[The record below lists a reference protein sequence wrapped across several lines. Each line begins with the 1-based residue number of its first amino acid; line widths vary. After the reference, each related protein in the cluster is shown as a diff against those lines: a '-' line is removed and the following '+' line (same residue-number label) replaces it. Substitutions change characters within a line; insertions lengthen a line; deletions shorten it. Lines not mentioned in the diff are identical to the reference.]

1 MGANADRQ
9 EIKLKKP
16 VADRD
21 YDHTYLALR
30 RPTYASRTFLGGVRL
45 STRTGMFVVVGLLAI
60 MVYAA
65 LIVHVNDRVSSAH
78 LGLERAQNLNT
89 LVTAIARGQATLQGD
104 EKRYILTRNAAVAQD
119 MRGLLDEQSRT
130 LDALAA
136 HSDAGDLAR
145 PIATL
150 KDGLVQYDQHLSQL
164 VAGLTGNP
172 TAAGAALRDADQAL
186 APRLAASGRR
196 GLPEVL
202 SRINQLGS
210 EMVLTGDPVHLV
222 DLQDAYKQLDA
233 RVGDADLPR
242 GDRAAITD
250 LLARHQEA
258 MMALITARVRVN
270 EDAQRFDDILNY
282 IAPSLAALTSV
293 AGELIGERWD
303 ALAEARKFAA
313 ASLVGGGAAIILWV
327 VTLGLVVMRTIT
339 RPVQALAEAADRLA
353 RGDRTVMI
361 PARGNRD
368 AIGQLARSFDD
379 WMAAMA
385 DAEHLR
391 QDLDHAQAKTL
402 QAVENMEAEA
412 RRAQAASDDAEVM
425 RRTLA
430 DYRRE
435 MDEMENILA
444 ELEEDQGNQA
454 PVPALAKAQA
464 LAQSQARPQTSAPVQ
479 MPALGDAALGKVS
492 DHLSQVSR
500 QASAAIIDVELTDTL
515 IRNITAAREQLDGLG
530 GHVVAVREEFNQFLF
545 GRPQAGAAEPGA
557 DGNKT
562 VALNGGA
569 VRQASLK
576 DPESRA
582 RLAAIRDAVDRAER
596 ALDACTREV
605 EHVTDTA
612 QRLAASASDEAR
624 LATDQLAAQSDY
636 LRTLLDTLAHRTRPQ
651 EIAGPSG
658 VSTDAAQA
666 SAAQDRDAG

>member
-1 MGANADRQ
+1 M
-9 EIKLKKP
+9 
-16 VADRD
+16 ADRD

-30 RPTYASRTFLGGVRL
+30 RPTYASRTFLGGTQL
-45 STRTGMFVVVGLLAI
+45 STRTGLFVIVGLLAV
-60 MVYAA
+60 MVYAG
-65 LIVHVNDRVSSAH
+65 LIVHVNDRVSAAH
-78 LGLERAQNLNT
+78 LGLERAQNLNA
-89 LVTAIARGQATLQGD
+89 LVTAVARGQAALQTE
-104 EKRYILTRNAAVAQD
+104 EKRYILTRDAAAAQD

-172 TAAGAALRDADQAL
+172 TAAGTALRDADQAL

-196 GLPEVL
+196 GLPELL

-222 DLQDAYKQLDA
+222 ELQNGYKELTDRIA
-233 RVGDADLPR
+233 EAGLPR

-250 LLARHQEA
+250 LLARHQDA

-270 EDAQRFDDILNY
+270 EDAQRFDDILTY

-293 AGELIGERWD
+293 AGELTGERWD
-303 ALAEARKFAA
+303 ALTEVRKFAA
-313 ASLVGGGAAIILWV
+313 ASLVGGGAAILLWV
-327 VTLGLVVMRTIT
+327 VTLGLVVMRSIT

-361 PARGNRD
+361 PGRGNRD
-368 AIGQLARSFDD
+368 AVGQLARAFDD

-402 QAVENMEAEA
+402 QAVETMEAEA
-412 RRAQAASDDAEVM
+412 HRAQAASDDAEVM

-464 LAQSQARPQTSAPVQ
+464 LVQSQAQVQ
-479 MPALGDAALGKVS
+479 AAAAGGDAALGKVS

-500 QASAAIIDVELTDTL
+500 QASAAIVDVELTDTL
-515 IRNITAAREQLDGLG
+515 IRNIAAAREQLDGLG
-530 GHVVAVREEFNQFLF
+530 GHVVAVREEYNQFLF
-545 GRPQAGAAEPGA
+545 GPQAPGGA
-557 DGNKT
+557 DGDKT

-596 ALDACTREV
+596 ALGACTREV
-605 EHVTDTA
+605 DRVTDTA

-636 LRTLLDTLAHRTRPQ
+636 LRALLDTLAHRSQPQ
-651 EIAGPSG
+651 AITGP
-658 VSTDAAQA
+658 AAVQA
-666 SAAQDRDAG
+666 SGPKDRDAG

>member
-1 MGANADRQ
+1 M
-9 EIKLKKP
+9 
-16 VADRD
+16 ADRD

-30 RPTYASRTFLGGVRL
+30 RPTYASRTFLGGTRL
-45 STRTGMFVVVGLLAI
+45 STRTGMFVVVGLLAV
-60 MVYAA
+60 MVYAG
-65 LIVHVNDRVSSAH
+65 LIVHVNDRVSAAH
-78 LGLERAQNLNT
+78 LGLERAQNLST
-89 LVTAIARGQATLQGD
+89 LVTAIARGQAALQTD
-104 EKRYILTRNAAVAQD
+104 EKRYILTRDAAAARD

-130 LDALAA
+130 LDALGA
-136 HSDAGDLAR
+136 HADAGDLAR

-150 KDGLVQYDQHLSQL
+150 KDGLVQYDQHLSEL
-164 VAGLTGNP
+164 AGALSGNP
-172 TAAGAALRDADQAL
+172 AAAGGALRDADQAL

-196 GLPEVL
+196 GLPELL
-202 SRINQLGS
+202 SRVNQLGS

-222 DLQDAYKQLDA
+222 DLQDAYKQLAA
-233 RVGDADLPR
+233 RIEEADLPR
-242 GDRAAITD
+242 GDRAAIAD
-250 LLARHQEA
+250 LLSRHQDA

-270 EDAQRFDDILNY
+270 EDAQRFDDILTY
-282 IAPSLAALTSV
+282 MAPSLAALTSV
-293 AGELIGERWD
+293 AGELTGERWD
-303 ALAEARKFAA
+303 ALTEARKFAA
-313 ASLVGGGAAIILWV
+313 ASLVGGGAAIIFWV
-327 VTLGLVVMRTIT
+327 VTLGLIVMRTIT

-361 PARGNRD
+361 PGRGNRD
-368 AIGQLARSFDD
+368 AVGQLARAFDD

-402 QAVENMEAEA
+402 QAVETMEAEA
-412 RRAQAASDDAEVM
+412 RRAQAASDDAEVL

-435 MDEMENILA
+435 MDEMENLLA
-444 ELEEDQGNQA
+444 EFEEDQANQA
-454 PVPALAKAQA
+454 PVPALARAQA
-464 LAQSQARPQTSAPVQ
+464 LAQSQVQ
-479 MPALGDAALGKVS
+479 AAAAGGEAALGKVS

-515 IRNITAAREQLDGLG
+515 IRNIAAAREQLDGLG

-545 GRPQAGAAEPGA
+545 GRPNTPGGSEASA
-557 DGNKT
+557 DGDKT

-596 ALDACTREV
+596 ALGACTREV

-636 LRTLLDTLAHRTRPQ
+636 LRALLDTLAHRTQPQ
-651 EIAGPSG
+651 AIAGP
-658 VSTDAAQA
+658 VAAQA
-666 SAAQDRDAG
+666 SGSKDRDAG

>member
-1 MGANADRQ
+1 
-9 EIKLKKP
+9 

-30 RPTYASRTFLGGVRL
+30 RPTYASRTFLGGTRL
-45 STRTGMFVVVGLLAI
+45 STRTGMFVVVGLLAV
-60 MVYAA
+60 MVYAG
-65 LIVHVNDRVSSAH
+65 LIVHVNDRVSAAH
-78 LGLERAQNLNT
+78 LGLERAQNLST
-89 LVTAIARGQATLQGD
+89 LVTAIARGQAALQTD
-104 EKRYILTRNAAVAQD
+104 EKRYILTRDAAAARD

-130 LDALAA
+130 LDALGAYA
-136 HSDAGDLAR
+136 DAGDLAR

-150 KDGLVQYDQHLSQL
+150 KDGLVQYDQHLSEL
-164 VAGLTGNP
+164 AGALSGNP
-172 TAAGAALRDADQAL
+172 AAAGGALRDADQAL

-196 GLPEVL
+196 GLPELL
-202 SRINQLGS
+202 SRVNQLGS

-222 DLQDAYKQLDA
+222 DLQDAYKQLAA
-233 RVGDADLPR
+233 RIEEADLPR
-242 GDRAAITD
+242 GDRAAIAD
-250 LLARHQEA
+250 LLSRHQDA

-270 EDAQRFDDILNY
+270 EDAQRFDDILTY
-282 IAPSLAALTSV
+282 MAPSLAALTSV
-293 AGELIGERWD
+293 AGELTGERWD
-303 ALAEARKFAA
+303 ALTEARKFAA
-313 ASLVGGGAAIILWV
+313 ASLVGGGAAIIFWV
-327 VTLGLVVMRTIT
+327 VTLGLIVMRTIT

-361 PARGNRD
+361 PGRGNRD
-368 AIGQLARSFDD
+368 AVGQLARAFDD

-402 QAVENMEAEA
+402 QAVETMEAEA
-412 RRAQAASDDAEVM
+412 RRAQAASDDAEVL

-435 MDEMENILA
+435 MDEMENLLA
-444 ELEEDQGNQA
+444 EFEEDQANQV
-454 PVPALAKAQA
+454 PVPALARAQA
-464 LAQSQARPQTSAPVQ
+464 LAQSQVQ
-479 MPALGDAALGKVS
+479 AAAAGGEAALGKVS

-515 IRNITAAREQLDGLG
+515 IRNIAAAREQLDGLG

-545 GRPQAGAAEPGA
+545 GRPNTPGGSETSA
-557 DGNKT
+557 DGDKT

-596 ALDACTREV
+596 ALGACTREV

-636 LRTLLDTLAHRTRPQ
+636 LRALLDTLAHRTQPQ
-651 EIAGPSG
+651 AIAGP
-658 VSTDAAQA
+658 VAAQA
-666 SAAQDRDAG
+666 SGSKDRDAG

>member
-1 MGANADRQ
+1 
-9 EIKLKKP
+9 

-30 RPTYASRTFLGGVRL
+30 RPTYASRTFLGGTRL
-45 STRTGMFVVVGLLAI
+45 STRTGMFVIVGLLAV
-60 MVYAA
+60 MVYAG
-65 LIVHVNDRVSSAH
+65 LIVHVNDRVSAAH
-78 LGLERAQNLNT
+78 LGLERAQNLST
-89 LVTAIARGQATLQGD
+89 LVTAIARGQAALQTD
-104 EKRYILTRNAAVAQD
+104 EKRYILTRDAAAAQD

-130 LDALAA
+130 LDALGA
-136 HSDAGDLAR
+136 HADAGDLAR

-150 KDGLVQYDQHLSQL
+150 KDGLVQYDQHLSEL
-164 VAGLTGNP
+164 VGALSSNP
-172 TAAGAALRDADQAL
+172 AAAGGALRDADQAL

-196 GLPEVL
+196 GLPELL
-202 SRINQLGS
+202 SRVNQLGS

-222 DLQDAYKQLDA
+222 DLQDAYKQLAARIEDA
-233 RVGDADLPR
+233 GLPR

-250 LLARHQEA
+250 LLTRHQDA

-270 EDAQRFDDILNY
+270 EDAQRFDDILTY
-282 IAPSLAALTSV
+282 MAPSLAALASV
-293 AGELIGERWD
+293 AGELTGERWD
-303 ALAEARKFAA
+303 ALTAARKFAA

-327 VTLGLVVMRTIT
+327 VTLGLIVMRTIT

-361 PARGNRD
+361 PGRGNRD
-368 AIGQLARSFDD
+368 AVGQLARAFDD

-402 QAVENMEAEA
+402 QAVETMEAEA
-412 RRAQAASDDAEVM
+412 RRAQAASDDAEVL

-435 MDEMENILA
+435 MDEMENLLA
-444 ELEEDQGNQA
+444 EFEEDQANQA
-454 PVPALAKAQA
+454 PVPALARAQA
-464 LAQSQARPQTSAPVQ
+464 LAQSQVQ
-479 MPALGDAALGKVS
+479 AAAAGGEAALGKVS

-515 IRNITAAREQLDGLG
+515 IRNIAAAREQLDGLG

-545 GRPQAGAAEPGA
+545 GRPNTPGGA
-557 DGNKT
+557 DPAADGDKT

-596 ALDACTREV
+596 ALGACTREV

-636 LRTLLDTLAHRTRPQ
+636 LRALLDTLAHRTQPQ
-651 EIAGPSG
+651 AIAGP
-658 VSTDAAQA
+658 VAQA
-666 SAAQDRDAG
+666 SGSKDRDAG

>member
-9 EIKLKKP
+9 EITLKTP

-30 RPTYASRTFLGGVRL
+30 RPTYASRTFLGGTRL
-45 STRTGMFVVVGLLAI
+45 STRTGMFVVVGLVAV
-60 MVYAA
+60 MAYAG
-65 LIVHVNDRVSSAH
+65 LIVHVNDRVSAAH
-78 LGLERAQNLNT
+78 LGLERAENLNA
-89 LVTAIARGQATLQGD
+89 LVTSVARGQAALQTD
-104 EKRYILTRNAAVAQD
+104 EKRYILTRDAAAARD

-130 LDALAA
+130 LDALGA
-136 HSDAGDLAR
+136 HADAGDLAR

-164 VAGLTGNP
+164 VAGLPGNP
-172 TAAGAALRDADQAL
+172 AAAGSALRDADQAL
-186 APRLAASGRR
+186 TPRLAASGRR
-196 GLPEVL
+196 GLPELL
-202 SRINQLGS
+202 SRIGQLGS

-222 DLQDAYKQLDA
+222 DLQDAYKELVARIDDA
-233 RVGDADLPR
+233 GLPR
-242 GDRAAITD
+242 TERTAITD

-270 EDAQRFDDILNY
+270 EDAQRFDDILTY
-282 IAPSLAALTSV
+282 IAPSLATLTSV
-293 AGELIGERWD
+293 AGELTGERWG

-313 ASLVGGGAAIILWV
+313 ASLVGGGTAIILWI
-327 VTLGLVVMRTIT
+327 VTLGLIVMRTIS

-361 PARGNRD
+361 PGRGNRD
-368 AIGQLARSFDD
+368 AVGQLARAFDD

-464 LAQSQARPQTSAPVQ
+464 LAQAQAYSQAPARLPAP
-479 MPALGDAALGKVS
+479 AGEAALGKVS

-500 QASAAIIDVELTDTL
+500 QASAAIVDVELTDTL
-515 IRNITAAREQLDGLG
+515 IRNIAAAREQLDGLG

-545 GRPQAGAAEPGA
+545 GRPQVGGGEPGA
-557 DGNKT
+557 DGDKT

-582 RLAAIRDAVDRAER
+582 RLGAIRDAVDRAER
-596 ALDACTREV
+596 SLGACTREV
-605 EHVTDTA
+605 ERVTDTA

-636 LRTLLDTLAHRTRPQ
+636 LRALLDTLAHRTRPQ

-658 VSTDAAQA
+658 DQAAAQT
-666 SAAQDRDAG
+666 SGPKDRDAG

>member
-1 MGANADRQ
+1 M
-9 EIKLKKP
+9 
-16 VADRD
+16 ADRD

-30 RPTYASRTFLGGVRL
+30 RPTYASRTFLGGTRL
-45 STRTGMFVVVGLLAI
+45 STRTGMFVIVGLLAV
-60 MVYAA
+60 MVYAG
-65 LIVHVNDRVSSAH
+65 LIVHVNDRVSAAH
-78 LGLERAQNLNT
+78 LGLERAQNLST
-89 LVTAIARGQATLQGD
+89 LVTAVARGQAALQTD
-104 EKRYILTRNAAVAQD
+104 EKRYILTRDAAAAQD

-130 LDALAA
+130 LDALGA
-136 HSDAGDLAR
+136 HADAGDLAR

-150 KDGLVQYDQHLSQL
+150 KDGLVQYDQHLSEL
-164 VAGLTGNP
+164 VGALSSNP
-172 TAAGAALRDADQAL
+172 AAAGGALRDADQAL

-196 GLPEVL
+196 GLPELL
-202 SRINQLGS
+202 SRVNQLGS

-222 DLQDAYKQLDA
+222 DLQDAYKQLAARIEDA
-233 RVGDADLPR
+233 GLPR

-250 LLARHQEA
+250 LLIRHQDA

-270 EDAQRFDDILNY
+270 EDAQRFDDILTY
-282 IAPSLAALTSV
+282 MAPSLAALTSV
-293 AGELIGERWD
+293 AGELTGERWD
-303 ALAEARKFAA
+303 ALTAARKFAA

-327 VTLGLVVMRTIT
+327 VTLGLIVMRTIT

-361 PARGNRD
+361 PGRGNRD
-368 AIGQLARSFDD
+368 AVGQLARAFDD

-402 QAVENMEAEA
+402 QAVETMEAEA
-412 RRAQAASDDAEVM
+412 RRAQAASDDAEVL

-435 MDEMENILA
+435 MDEMENLLA
-444 ELEEDQGNQA
+444 EFEEDQANQV
-454 PVPALAKAQA
+454 PVPALARAQA
-464 LAQSQARPQTSAPVQ
+464 LAQSQVQ
-479 MPALGDAALGKVS
+479 AAAAGGEAALGKVS
-492 DHLSQVSR
+492 NHLSQVSR

-515 IRNITAAREQLDGLG
+515 IRNIAAAREQLDGLG

-545 GRPQAGAAEPGA
+545 GRPNTPGGA
-557 DGNKT
+557 DPAADGDKT
-562 VALNGGA
+562 VAMGGGA

-596 ALDACTREV
+596 ALSACTREV

-636 LRTLLDTLAHRTRPQ
+636 LRALLDTLAHRTQPQ
-651 EIAGPSG
+651 AIAGP
-658 VSTDAAQA
+658 VAQA
-666 SAAQDRDAG
+666 SGSKDRDAG

>member
-1 MGANADRQ
+1 M
-9 EIKLKKP
+9 
-16 VADRD
+16 ADRD

-30 RPTYASRTFLGGVRL
+30 RPTYASRTFLGGTRL
-45 STRTGMFVVVGLLAI
+45 STRTGMFVIVGLLAV
-60 MVYAA
+60 MVYAG
-65 LIVHVNDRVSSAH
+65 LIVHVNDRVSAAH
-78 LGLERAQNLNT
+78 LGLERAQNLST
-89 LVTAIARGQATLQGD
+89 LVTAIARGQAALQTD
-104 EKRYILTRNAAVAQD
+104 EKRYILTRDAATAQD

-130 LDALAA
+130 LDALGA
-136 HSDAGDLAR
+136 HADAGDLSR

-150 KDGLVQYDQHLSQL
+150 KDGLVQYDQHLSEL
-164 VAGLTGNP
+164 VGSLSGNP
-172 TAAGAALRDADQAL
+172 AAAGSALRDADQAL

-196 GLPEVL
+196 GLPELL
-202 SRINQLGS
+202 SRVNQLGS

-222 DLQDAYKQLDA
+222 DLQNAYKQLAA
-233 RVGDADLPR
+233 RVEDAGLPR

-250 LLARHQEA
+250 LLARHQDA
-258 MMALITARVRVN
+258 MMALITARVGVN
-270 EDAQRFDDILNY
+270 EDAQRFDDILTY
-282 IAPSLAALTSV
+282 IAPSLTALTSV
-293 AGELIGERWD
+293 AGELIGERWE
-303 ALAEARKFAA
+303 ALTAVRKFAA

-327 VTLGLVVMRTIT
+327 VTLGLIVMRTVT

-361 PARGNRD
+361 PGRGNRD
-368 AIGQLARSFDD
+368 AVGQLARAFDD

-402 QAVENMEAEA
+402 QAVETMEAEA
-412 RRAQAASDDAEVM
+412 RRAQAAADDAEVL

-435 MDEMENILA
+435 MDEMENLLA
-444 ELEEDQGNQA
+444 EFEEDQANQA
-454 PVPALAKAQA
+454 PVPALARAQA
-464 LAQSQARPQTSAPVQ
+464 LAQSQVQ
-479 MPALGDAALGKVS
+479 AAAAGGEAALGKVS

-515 IRNITAAREQLDGLG
+515 IRNIAAAREQLDGLG

-545 GRPQAGAAEPGA
+545 GPQAPGGA
-557 DGNKT
+557 DDDKT

-596 ALDACTREV
+596 ALGACTREV

-636 LRTLLDTLAHRTRPQ
+636 LRALLDTLAHRTQPQ
-651 EIAGPSG
+651 AIAGPA
-658 VSTDAAQA
+658 VAQA
-666 SAAQDRDAG
+666 SGSKDRDAG

>member
-1 MGANADRQ
+1 M
-9 EIKLKKP
+9 
-16 VADRD
+16 ADRD

-30 RPTYASRTFLGGVRL
+30 RPTYASRTFLGGTRL
-45 STRTGMFVVVGLLAI
+45 STRTGMFVIVGLLAV
-60 MVYAA
+60 MVYAG
-65 LIVHVNDRVSSAH
+65 LIVHVNDRVSAAH
-78 LGLERAQNLNT
+78 LGLERAQNLST
-89 LVTAIARGQATLQGD
+89 LVTAIARGQAALQTD
-104 EKRYILTRNAAVAQD
+104 EKRYILTRDAASAQD

-130 LDALAA
+130 LDALGA
-136 HSDAGDLAR
+136 HADAGDLSR

-150 KDGLVQYDQHLSQL
+150 KDGLVQYDQHLSEL
-164 VAGLTGNP
+164 VGSLSGNP
-172 TAAGAALRDADQAL
+172 TAAGSALRDADQAL

-196 GLPEVL
+196 GLPELL
-202 SRINQLGS
+202 SRVNQLGS

-222 DLQDAYKQLDA
+222 DLQNAYKQLAA
-233 RVGDADLPR
+233 RVEDAGLPR

-250 LLARHQEA
+250 LLARHQDA
-258 MMALITARVRVN
+258 MMALITARVGVN
-270 EDAQRFDDILNY
+270 EDAQRFDDILTY
-282 IAPSLAALTSV
+282 IAPSLTALTSV
-293 AGELIGERWD
+293 AGELIGERWE
-303 ALAEARKFAA
+303 ALTAARKFAA

-361 PARGNRD
+361 PGRGNRD
-368 AIGQLARSFDD
+368 AVGQLARAFDD

-402 QAVENMEAEA
+402 QAVETMEAEA
-412 RRAQAASDDAEVM
+412 RRAQAAADDAEVL

-435 MDEMENILA
+435 MDEMENLLA
-444 ELEEDQGNQA
+444 EFEEDQANQA
-454 PVPALAKAQA
+454 PVPALARAQA
-464 LAQSQARPQTSAPVQ
+464 LAQSQVQ
-479 MPALGDAALGKVS
+479 AAAAGGEAALGKVS

-515 IRNITAAREQLDGLG
+515 IRNIAAAREQLDGLG

-545 GRPQAGAAEPGA
+545 GPQAPGGA
-557 DGNKT
+557 DDDKT

-596 ALDACTREV
+596 ALGACTREV

-636 LRTLLDTLAHRTRPQ
+636 LRALLDTLAHRTQPQ
-651 EIAGPSG
+651 AIAGPA
-658 VSTDAAQA
+658 VAQA
-666 SAAQDRDAG
+666 SGSKDRDAG

>member
-1 MGANADRQ
+1 M
-9 EIKLKKP
+9 
-16 VADRD
+16 ADRD

-30 RPTYASRTFLGGVRL
+30 RPTYASRTFLGGTRL
-45 STRTGMFVVVGLLAI
+45 STRTGMFVVVGLLAV
-60 MVYAA
+60 MVYAG
-65 LIVHVNDRVSSAH
+65 LIVHVNDRVSAAH
-78 LGLERAQNLNT
+78 LGLERAQNLST
-89 LVTAIARGQATLQGD
+89 LVTAIARGQAALQTD
-104 EKRYILTRNAAVAQD
+104 EKRYILTRDAAAARD

-130 LDALAA
+130 LDALGA
-136 HSDAGDLAR
+136 HADAGDLAR

-150 KDGLVQYDQHLSQL
+150 KDGLVQYDQHLSEL
-164 VAGLTGNP
+164 AGALSGNP
-172 TAAGAALRDADQAL
+172 AAAGGALRDADQAL

-196 GLPEVL
+196 GLPELL
-202 SRINQLGS
+202 SRVNQLGS

-222 DLQDAYKQLDA
+222 DLQDAYKQLAA
-233 RVGDADLPR
+233 RIEEADLPR
-242 GDRAAITD
+242 GDRAAIAD
-250 LLARHQEA
+250 LLSRHQDA

-270 EDAQRFDDILNY
+270 EDAQRFDDILTY
-282 IAPSLAALTSV
+282 MAPSLAALTSV
-293 AGELIGERWD
+293 AGELTGERWD
-303 ALAEARKFAA
+303 ALTEARKFAA
-313 ASLVGGGAAIILWV
+313 ASLVGGGAAIIFWV
-327 VTLGLVVMRTIT
+327 VTLGLIVMRTIT

-361 PARGNRD
+361 PGRGNRD
-368 AIGQLARSFDD
+368 AVGQLARAFDD

-402 QAVENMEAEA
+402 QAVETMEAEA
-412 RRAQAASDDAEVM
+412 RGAQAASDDAEVL

-435 MDEMENILA
+435 MDEMENLLA
-444 ELEEDQGNQA
+444 EFEEDQANQA
-454 PVPALAKAQA
+454 PVPALARAQA
-464 LAQSQARPQTSAPVQ
+464 LAQSQVQ
-479 MPALGDAALGKVS
+479 AAAAGGEAALGKVS

-515 IRNITAAREQLDGLG
+515 IRNIAAAREQLDGLG

-545 GRPQAGAAEPGA
+545 GRPNTPGGSEASA
-557 DGNKT
+557 DGDKT

-596 ALDACTREV
+596 ALGACTREV

-636 LRTLLDTLAHRTRPQ
+636 LRALLDTLAHRTQPQ
-651 EIAGPSG
+651 AIAGP
-658 VSTDAAQA
+658 VAAQA
-666 SAAQDRDAG
+666 SGSKDRDAG

>member
-1 MGANADRQ
+1 
-9 EIKLKKP
+9 

-30 RPTYASRTFLGGVRL
+30 RPTYASRTFLGGTRL
-45 STRTGMFVVVGLLAI
+45 STRTGMFVIVGLLAV
-60 MVYAA
+60 MVYAG
-65 LIVHVNDRVSSAH
+65 LIVHVNDRVSAAH
-78 LGLERAQNLNT
+78 LGLERAQNLST
-89 LVTAIARGQATLQGD
+89 LVTAIARGQAALQTD
-104 EKRYILTRNAAVAQD
+104 EKRYILTRDAASAQD

-130 LDALAA
+130 LDALGA
-136 HSDAGDLAR
+136 HADAGDLSR

-150 KDGLVQYDQHLSQL
+150 KDGLVQYDQHLSEL
-164 VAGLTGNP
+164 VGSLSGNP
-172 TAAGAALRDADQAL
+172 TAAGSALRDADQAL

-196 GLPEVL
+196 GLPELL
-202 SRINQLGS
+202 SRVNQLGS

-222 DLQDAYKQLDA
+222 DLQNAYKQLAA
-233 RVGDADLPR
+233 RVEDAGLPR

-250 LLARHQEA
+250 LLARHQDA
-258 MMALITARVRVN
+258 MMALITARVGVN
-270 EDAQRFDDILNY
+270 EDAQRFDDILTY
-282 IAPSLAALTSV
+282 IAPSLTALTSV
-293 AGELIGERWD
+293 AGELIGERWE
-303 ALAEARKFAA
+303 ALTAARKFAA

-361 PARGNRD
+361 PGRGNRD
-368 AIGQLARSFDD
+368 AVGQLARAFDD

-402 QAVENMEAEA
+402 QAVETMEAEA
-412 RRAQAASDDAEVM
+412 RRAQAAADDAEVL

-435 MDEMENILA
+435 MDEMENLLA
-444 ELEEDQGNQA
+444 EFEEDQANQA
-454 PVPALAKAQA
+454 PVPALARAQA
-464 LAQSQARPQTSAPVQ
+464 LAQSQVQ
-479 MPALGDAALGKVS
+479 AAAAGGEAALGKVS

-515 IRNITAAREQLDGLG
+515 IRNIAAAREQLDGLG

-545 GRPQAGAAEPGA
+545 GPQAPGGA
-557 DGNKT
+557 DDDKT

-596 ALDACTREV
+596 ALGACTREV

-636 LRTLLDTLAHRTRPQ
+636 LRALLDTLAHRTQPQ
-651 EIAGPSG
+651 AIAGPA
-658 VSTDAAQA
+658 VAQA
-666 SAAQDRDAG
+666 SGSKDRDAG

>member
-1 MGANADRQ
+1 M
-9 EIKLKKP
+9 
-16 VADRD
+16 ADRD

-30 RPTYASRTFLGGVRL
+30 RPTYASRTFLGGTRL
-45 STRTGMFVVVGLLAI
+45 STRTGMFVIVGLLAV
-60 MVYAA
+60 MVYAG
-65 LIVHVNDRVSSAH
+65 LIVHVNDRVSAAH
-78 LGLERAQNLNT
+78 LGLERAQNLST
-89 LVTAIARGQATLQGD
+89 LVTAIARGQAALQTD
-104 EKRYILTRNAAVAQD
+104 EKRYILTRDAAAAQD

-130 LDALAA
+130 LDALGA
-136 HSDAGDLAR
+136 HADAGDLSR

-150 KDGLVQYDQHLSQL
+150 KDGLVQYDQHLSEL
-164 VAGLTGNP
+164 VGSLSGNP
-172 TAAGAALRDADQAL
+172 AAAGSALRDADQAL

-196 GLPEVL
+196 GLPELL
-202 SRINQLGS
+202 SRVNQLGS

-222 DLQDAYKQLDA
+222 DLQNAYKQLAA
-233 RVGDADLPR
+233 RVEDAGLPR

-250 LLARHQEA
+250 LLARHQDA
-258 MMALITARVRVN
+258 MMALITARVGVN
-270 EDAQRFDDILNY
+270 EDAQRFDDILTY
-282 IAPSLAALTSV
+282 IAPSLTALTSV
-293 AGELIGERWD
+293 AGELIGERWE
-303 ALAEARKFAA
+303 ALTAARKFAA

-327 VTLGLVVMRTIT
+327 VTLGLVVMRTVT

-361 PARGNRD
+361 PGRGNRD
-368 AIGQLARSFDD
+368 AVGQLARAFDD

-402 QAVENMEAEA
+402 QAVETMEAEA
-412 RRAQAASDDAEVM
+412 RRAQAAADDAEVL

-435 MDEMENILA
+435 MDEMENLLA
-444 ELEEDQGNQA
+444 EFEEDQANQA
-454 PVPALAKAQA
+454 PVPALARAQA
-464 LAQSQARPQTSAPVQ
+464 LAQSQVQ
-479 MPALGDAALGKVS
+479 AAAAGGEAALGKVS

-515 IRNITAAREQLDGLG
+515 IRNIAAAREQLDGLG

-545 GRPQAGAAEPGA
+545 GPQAPGGA
-557 DGNKT
+557 DDDKT

-596 ALDACTREV
+596 ALGACTREV

-636 LRTLLDTLAHRTRPQ
+636 LRALLDTLAHRTQPQ
-651 EIAGPSG
+651 AIAGPA
-658 VSTDAAQA
+658 VAQA
-666 SAAQDRDAG
+666 SGSKDRDAG

>member
-1 MGANADRQ
+1 M
-9 EIKLKKP
+9 
-16 VADRD
+16 ADRD

-30 RPTYASRTFLGGVRL
+30 RPTYASRTFLGGTRL
-45 STRTGMFVVVGLLAI
+45 STRTGMFVIVGLLAV
-60 MVYAA
+60 MVYAG
-65 LIVHVNDRVSSAH
+65 LIVHVNDRVSAAH
-78 LGLERAQNLNT
+78 LGLERAQNLST
-89 LVTAIARGQATLQGD
+89 LVTAIARGQAALQTD
-104 EKRYILTRNAAVAQD
+104 EKRYILTRDAAAAQD

-130 LDALAA
+130 LDALGA
-136 HSDAGDLAR
+136 HADAGDLSR

-150 KDGLVQYDQHLSQL
+150 KDGLVQYDQHLSEL
-164 VAGLTGNP
+164 VGSLSGNP
-172 TAAGAALRDADQAL
+172 TAAGSALRDADQAL

-196 GLPEVL
+196 GLPELL
-202 SRINQLGS
+202 SRVNQLGS

-222 DLQDAYKQLDA
+222 DLQNAYKQLAA
-233 RVGDADLPR
+233 RVEDAGLPR

-250 LLARHQEA
+250 LLARHQDA
-258 MMALITARVRVN
+258 MMALITARVGVN
-270 EDAQRFDDILNY
+270 EDAQRFDDILTY
-282 IAPSLAALTSV
+282 IAPSLTALTSV
-293 AGELIGERWD
+293 AGELIGERWE
-303 ALAEARKFAA
+303 ALTAARKFAA

-327 VTLGLVVMRTIT
+327 VTLGLVVMRTVT

-361 PARGNRD
+361 PGRGNRD
-368 AIGQLARSFDD
+368 AVGQLARAFDD

-402 QAVENMEAEA
+402 QAVETMEAEA
-412 RRAQAASDDAEVM
+412 RRAQAAADDAEVL

-435 MDEMENILA
+435 MDEMENLLA
-444 ELEEDQGNQA
+444 EFEEDQANQA
-454 PVPALAKAQA
+454 PVPALARAQA
-464 LAQSQARPQTSAPVQ
+464 LAQSQVQ
-479 MPALGDAALGKVS
+479 AAAAGGEAALGKVS

-515 IRNITAAREQLDGLG
+515 IRNIAAAREQLDGLG

-545 GRPQAGAAEPGA
+545 GPQAPGGA
-557 DGNKT
+557 DDDKT

-596 ALDACTREV
+596 ALGACTREV

-636 LRTLLDTLAHRTRPQ
+636 LRALLDTLAHRTQPQ
-651 EIAGPSG
+651 AIAGPA
-658 VSTDAAQA
+658 VAQA
-666 SAAQDRDAG
+666 SGSKDRDAG

>member
-1 MGANADRQ
+1 M
-9 EIKLKKP
+9 
-16 VADRD
+16 ADRD

-30 RPTYASRTFLGGVRL
+30 RPTYASRTFLGGTRL
-45 STRTGMFVVVGLLAI
+45 STRTGMFVIVGLLAV
-60 MVYAA
+60 MVYAG
-65 LIVHVNDRVSSAH
+65 LIVHVNDRVSATH
-78 LGLERAQNLNT
+78 LGLERAQNLST
-89 LVTAIARGQATLQGD
+89 LVTAIARGQAALQTD
-104 EKRYILTRNAAVAQD
+104 EKRYILTRDAATAQD

-130 LDALAA
+130 LDALGA
-136 HSDAGDLAR
+136 HADAGDLSR

-150 KDGLVQYDQHLSQL
+150 KDGLVQYDQHLSEL
-164 VAGLTGNP
+164 VGSLSGNP
-172 TAAGAALRDADQAL
+172 AAAGSALRDADQAL

-196 GLPEVL
+196 GLPELL
-202 SRINQLGS
+202 SRVNQLGS

-222 DLQDAYKQLDA
+222 DLQNAYKQLAA
-233 RVGDADLPR
+233 RVEDAGLPR

-250 LLARHQEA
+250 LLARHQDA
-258 MMALITARVRVN
+258 MMALITARVGVN
-270 EDAQRFDDILNY
+270 EDAQRFDDILTY
-282 IAPSLAALTSV
+282 IAPSLTALTSV
-293 AGELIGERWD
+293 AGELIGERWE
-303 ALAEARKFAA
+303 ALTAARKFAA

-327 VTLGLVVMRTIT
+327 VTLGLIVMRTVT

-361 PARGNRD
+361 PGRGNRD
-368 AIGQLARSFDD
+368 AVGQLARAFDD

-402 QAVENMEAEA
+402 QAVETMEAEA
-412 RRAQAASDDAEVM
+412 RRAQAAADDAEVL

-435 MDEMENILA
+435 MDEMENLLA
-444 ELEEDQGNQA
+444 EFEEDQANQA
-454 PVPALAKAQA
+454 PVPALARAQA
-464 LAQSQARPQTSAPVQ
+464 LAQSQVQ
-479 MPALGDAALGKVS
+479 AAAAGGEAALGKVS

-515 IRNITAAREQLDGLG
+515 IRNIAAAREQLDGLG

-545 GRPQAGAAEPGA
+545 GPQAPGGA
-557 DGNKT
+557 DDDKT

-596 ALDACTREV
+596 ALGACTREV

-636 LRTLLDTLAHRTRPQ
+636 LRALLDTLAHRTQPQ
-651 EIAGPSG
+651 AIAGPA
-658 VSTDAAQA
+658 VAQA
-666 SAAQDRDAG
+666 SGSKDRDAG

>member
-1 MGANADRQ
+1 M
-9 EIKLKKP
+9 
-16 VADRD
+16 ADRD

-30 RPTYASRTFLGGVRL
+30 RPTYASRTFLGGTRL
-45 STRTGMFVVVGLLAI
+45 STRTGMFVIVGLLAV
-60 MVYAA
+60 MVYAG
-65 LIVHVNDRVSSAH
+65 LIVHVNDRVSAAH
-78 LGLERAQNLNT
+78 LGLERAQNLST
-89 LVTAIARGQATLQGD
+89 LVTAIARGQAALQTD
-104 EKRYILTRNAAVAQD
+104 EKRYILTRDAAAAQD

-130 LDALAA
+130 LDALGA
-136 HSDAGDLAR
+136 HADAGDLSR

-150 KDGLVQYDQHLSQL
+150 KDGLVQYDQHLSEL
-164 VAGLTGNP
+164 VGSLSGNP
-172 TAAGAALRDADQAL
+172 TAAGSALRDADQAL

-196 GLPEVL
+196 GLPELL
-202 SRINQLGS
+202 SRVNQLGS

-222 DLQDAYKQLDA
+222 DLQNAYKQLAA
-233 RVGDADLPR
+233 RVEDAGLPR

-250 LLARHQEA
+250 LLARHQDA
-258 MMALITARVRVN
+258 MMALITARVGVN
-270 EDAQRFDDILNY
+270 EDAQRFDDILTY
-282 IAPSLAALTSV
+282 IAPSLTALTSV
-293 AGELIGERWD
+293 AGELIGERWE
-303 ALAEARKFAA
+303 ALTAARKFAA

-327 VTLGLVVMRTIT
+327 VTLGLIVMRTIT

-361 PARGNRD
+361 PGRGNRD
-368 AIGQLARSFDD
+368 AVGQLARAFDD

-402 QAVENMEAEA
+402 QAVETMEAEA
-412 RRAQAASDDAEVM
+412 RRAQAAADDAEVL

-435 MDEMENILA
+435 MDEMENLLA
-444 ELEEDQGNQA
+444 EFEEDQANQA
-454 PVPALAKAQA
+454 PVPALARAQA
-464 LAQSQARPQTSAPVQ
+464 LAQSQVQ
-479 MPALGDAALGKVS
+479 AAAAGGEAALGKVS

-515 IRNITAAREQLDGLG
+515 IRNIAAAREQLDGLG

-545 GRPQAGAAEPGA
+545 GPQAPGGA
-557 DGNKT
+557 DDDKT

-596 ALDACTREV
+596 ALGACTREV

-636 LRTLLDTLAHRTRPQ
+636 LRALLDTLAHRTQPQ
-651 EIAGPSG
+651 AIAGPA
-658 VSTDAAQA
+658 VAQA
-666 SAAQDRDAG
+666 SGSKDRDAG

>member
-1 MGANADRQ
+1 M
-9 EIKLKKP
+9 
-16 VADRD
+16 ADRD

-30 RPTYASRTFLGGVRL
+30 RPTYASRTFLGGTQL
-45 STRTGMFVVVGLLAI
+45 STRTGLFVIVGLLAV
-60 MVYAA
+60 MVYAG
-65 LIVHVNDRVSSAH
+65 LIVHVNDRVSAAH
-78 LGLERAQNLNT
+78 LGLERAQNLNA
-89 LVTAIARGQATLQGD
+89 LVTAVARGQAALQTD
-104 EKRYILTRNAAVAQD
+104 EKRYILTRDAAAAQD

-130 LDALAA
+130 LDALGA
-136 HSDAGDLAR
+136 HADAGDLAR

-150 KDGLVQYDQHLSQL
+150 KDGLVQYDQHLSAL
-164 VAGLTGNP
+164 VEGLSGNP
-172 TAAGAALRDADQAL
+172 AAAGGALRDADQAL

-196 GLPEVL
+196 GLPELL
-202 SRINQLGS
+202 SRANQLGS

-222 DLQDAYKQLDA
+222 DLQNTYKELTDRIA
-233 RVGDADLPR
+233 EAGLPR
-242 GDRAAITD
+242 GDRTAITD
-250 LLARHQEA
+250 LLARHQDA

-270 EDAQRFDDILNY
+270 EDAQRFDDILTY
-282 IAPSLAALTSV
+282 IAPSLTALTSV
-293 AGELIGERWD
+293 AGELTGERWD
-303 ALAEARKFAA
+303 ALAEVRKFAA
-313 ASLVGGGAAIILWV
+313 AALVGGGAAIILWV
-327 VTLGLVVMRTIT
+327 LTLGLVVMRTIT

-353 RGDRTVMI
+353 QGDRTVMI
-361 PARGNRD
+361 PGRGNRD
-368 AIGQLARSFDD
+368 AVGQLARAFDD

-402 QAVENMEAEA
+402 QAVETMEAEA

-464 LAQSQARPQTSAPVQ
+464 LVQSQAQAQVQ
-479 MPALGDAALGKVS
+479 AAAAGGDAALGKVS

-500 QASAAIIDVELTDTL
+500 QASAAIVDVELTDTL
-515 IRNITAAREQLDGLG
+515 IRNIAAAREQLDGLG

-545 GRPQAGAAEPGA
+545 GPQAPGGA
-557 DGNKT
+557 DGDKT

-596 ALDACTREV
+596 ALGACTREV
-605 EHVTDTA
+605 ERVTDTA

-636 LRTLLDTLAHRTRPQ
+636 LRALLDTLGHRSQPQ
-651 EIAGPSG
+651 AITGPA
-658 VSTDAAQA
+658 AAQA
-666 SAAQDRDAG
+666 SGPKDRDAG

>member
-1 MGANADRQ
+1 M
-9 EIKLKKP
+9 
-16 VADRD
+16 ADRD

-30 RPTYASRTFLGGVRL
+30 RPTYASRTFLGGTRL
-45 STRTGMFVVVGLLAI
+45 STRTGMFVIVGLLAV
-60 MVYAA
+60 MVYAG
-65 LIVHVNDRVSSAH
+65 LIVHVNDRVSAAH
-78 LGLERAQNLNT
+78 LGLERAQNLST
-89 LVTAIARGQATLQGD
+89 LVTAIARGQAALQTD
-104 EKRYILTRNAAVAQD
+104 EKRYILTRDAASAQD

-130 LDALAA
+130 LDALGA
-136 HSDAGDLAR
+136 HADAGDLSR

-150 KDGLVQYDQHLSQL
+150 KDGLVQYDQHLSEL
-164 VAGLTGNP
+164 VGSLSGNP
-172 TAAGAALRDADQAL
+172 AAAGSALRDADQAL

-196 GLPEVL
+196 GLPELL
-202 SRINQLGS
+202 SRVNQLGS

-222 DLQDAYKQLDA
+222 DLQNAYKKLAA
-233 RVGDADLPR
+233 RVEDAGLPR

-250 LLARHQEA
+250 LLARHQDA
-258 MMALITARVRVN
+258 MMALITARVGVN
-270 EDAQRFDDILNY
+270 EDAQRFDDILTY
-282 IAPSLAALTSV
+282 IAPSLTALTSV
-293 AGELIGERWD
+293 AGELIGERWE
-303 ALAEARKFAA
+303 ALTAARKFAA

-361 PARGNRD
+361 PGRGNRD
-368 AIGQLARSFDD
+368 AVGQLARAFDD

-402 QAVENMEAEA
+402 QAVETMEAEA
-412 RRAQAASDDAEVM
+412 RRAQAAADDAEVL

-435 MDEMENILA
+435 MDEMENLLA
-444 ELEEDQGNQA
+444 EFEEDQANQA
-454 PVPALAKAQA
+454 PVPALARAQA
-464 LAQSQARPQTSAPVQ
+464 LAQSQVQ
-479 MPALGDAALGKVS
+479 AAAAGGEAALGKVS

-515 IRNITAAREQLDGLG
+515 IRNIAAAREQLDGLG

-545 GRPQAGAAEPGA
+545 GPQAPGGA
-557 DGNKT
+557 DDDKT

-596 ALDACTREV
+596 ALGACTREV

-636 LRTLLDTLAHRTRPQ
+636 LRALLDTLAHRTQPQ
-651 EIAGPSG
+651 AIAGPAVAQVSG
-658 VSTDAAQA
+658 SK
-666 SAAQDRDAG
+666 DRDAG

>member
-1 MGANADRQ
+1 
-9 EIKLKKP
+9 
-16 VADRD
+16 
-21 YDHTYLALR
+21 
-30 RPTYASRTFLGGVRL
+30 
-45 STRTGMFVVVGLLAI
+45 MFVIVGLLAV
-60 MVYAA
+60 MVYAG
-65 LIVHVNDRVSSAH
+65 LIVHVNDRVSAAH
-78 LGLERAQNLNT
+78 LGLERAQNLST
-89 LVTAIARGQATLQGD
+89 LVTAIARGQAALQTD
-104 EKRYILTRNAAVAQD
+104 EKRYILTRDAAAAQD

-130 LDALAA
+130 LDALGA
-136 HSDAGDLAR
+136 HADAGDLSR

-150 KDGLVQYDQHLSQL
+150 KDGLVQYDQHLSEL
-164 VAGLTGNP
+164 VGSLSGNP
-172 TAAGAALRDADQAL
+172 AAAGSALRDADQAL

-196 GLPEVL
+196 GLPELL
-202 SRINQLGS
+202 SRVNQLGS

-222 DLQDAYKQLDA
+222 DLQNAYKKLAA
-233 RVGDADLPR
+233 RVEDAGLPR

-250 LLARHQEA
+250 LLARHQDA
-258 MMALITARVRVN
+258 MMALITARVGVN
-270 EDAQRFDDILNY
+270 EDAQRFDDILTY
-282 IAPSLAALTSV
+282 IAPSLTALTSV
-293 AGELIGERWD
+293 AGELIGERWE
-303 ALAEARKFAA
+303 ALTAARKFAA

-327 VTLGLVVMRTIT
+327 VTLGLIVMRTVT

-361 PARGNRD
+361 PGRGNRD
-368 AIGQLARSFDD
+368 AVGQLARAFDD

-402 QAVENMEAEA
+402 QAVETMEAEA
-412 RRAQAASDDAEVM
+412 RRAQAAADDAEVL

-435 MDEMENILA
+435 MDEMENLLA
-444 ELEEDQGNQA
+444 EFEEDQANQA
-454 PVPALAKAQA
+454 PVPALARAQA
-464 LAQSQARPQTSAPVQ
+464 LAQSQVQ
-479 MPALGDAALGKVS
+479 AAAAGGEAALGKVS

-515 IRNITAAREQLDGLG
+515 IRNIAAAREQLDGLG

-545 GRPQAGAAEPGA
+545 GPQAPGGA
-557 DGNKT
+557 DDDKT

-596 ALDACTREV
+596 ALGACTREV

-636 LRTLLDTLAHRTRPQ
+636 LRALLDTLAHRTQPQ
-651 EIAGPSG
+651 AIAGPAVAQVSG
-658 VSTDAAQA
+658 SK
-666 SAAQDRDAG
+666 DRDAG

>member
-1 MGANADRQ
+1 M
-9 EIKLKKP
+9 
-16 VADRD
+16 ADRD

-30 RPTYASRTFLGGVRL
+30 RPTYASRTFLGGTRL
-45 STRTGMFVVVGLLAI
+45 STRTGMFVIVGLLAV
-60 MVYAA
+60 MVYAG
-65 LIVHVNDRVSSAH
+65 LIVHVNDRVSAAH
-78 LGLERAQNLNT
+78 LGLERAQNLST
-89 LVTAIARGQATLQGD
+89 LVTAIARGQAALQTD
-104 EKRYILTRNAAVAQD
+104 EKRYILTRDTVAAQD
-119 MRGLLDEQSRT
+119 MRGLLDEQSRI
-130 LDALAA
+130 LDALGA
-136 HSDAGDLAR
+136 HADAGDLSR

-150 KDGLVQYDQHLSQL
+150 KDGLVQYDQHLSEL
-164 VAGLTGNP
+164 VGSLSGNP
-172 TAAGAALRDADQAL
+172 AAAGGALRDADQAL
-186 APRLAASGRR
+186 SPRLAASGRR
-196 GLPEVL
+196 GLPELL
-202 SRINQLGS
+202 SRVNQLGS

-222 DLQDAYKQLDA
+222 DLQNAYKQLAA
-233 RVGDADLPR
+233 RVEDAGLPR
-242 GDRAAITD
+242 GDLAAITD
-250 LLARHQEA
+250 LLARHQDA
-258 MMALITARVRVN
+258 MMALITARVGVN
-270 EDAQRFDDILNY
+270 EDAQRFDDILTY
-282 IAPSLAALTSV
+282 IAPSLTALTSV
-293 AGELIGERWD
+293 AGELIGERWE
-303 ALAEARKFAA
+303 ALTAARKFAA

-327 VTLGLVVMRTIT
+327 VTLGLIVMRTIT

-361 PARGNRD
+361 PGRGNRD
-368 AIGQLARSFDD
+368 AVGQLARAFDD

-402 QAVENMEAEA
+402 QAVETMEAEA
-412 RRAQAASDDAEVM
+412 RRAQAAADDAEVL

-435 MDEMENILA
+435 MDEMENLLA
-444 ELEEDQGNQA
+444 EFAEDQANQA

-464 LAQSQARPQTSAPVQ
+464 LAQSQVQ
-479 MPALGDAALGKVS
+479 AAAAGGEAALGKVS

-515 IRNITAAREQLDGLG
+515 IRNIAAAREQLDGLG

-545 GRPQAGAAEPGA
+545 GRPNTPGGAEAAA
-557 DGNKT
+557 DDDKT

-596 ALDACTREV
+596 ALGACTREV

-636 LRTLLDTLAHRTRPQ
+636 LRALLDTLAHRTQPQ
-651 EIAGPSG
+651 AIAGPA
-658 VSTDAAQA
+658 VAQA
-666 SAAQDRDAG
+666 SGSKDRDAG

>member
-1 MGANADRQ
+1 M
-9 EIKLKKP
+9 
-16 VADRD
+16 ADRD

-30 RPTYASRTFLGGVRL
+30 RPTYASRTFLGGTRL
-45 STRTGMFVVVGLLAI
+45 STRTGMFVVVGLLAV
-60 MVYAA
+60 MVYAG
-65 LIVHVNDRVSSAH
+65 LIVHVNDRVSAAH
-78 LGLERAQNLNT
+78 LGLERAQNLST
-89 LVTAIARGQATLQGD
+89 LVTAIARGQAALQTD
-104 EKRYILTRNAAVAQD
+104 EKRYILTRDAAAAQD

-130 LDALAA
+130 LDALGA
-136 HSDAGDLAR
+136 HADAGDLAR

-150 KDGLVQYDQHLSQL
+150 KDGLVQYDQHLSEL
-164 VAGLTGNP
+164 VGALSGNP
-172 TAAGAALRDADQAL
+172 AAAGGALRDADQAL

-196 GLPEVL
+196 GLPELL
-202 SRINQLGS
+202 SRVNQLGS

-222 DLQDAYKQLDA
+222 DLQNAYKQLAA
-233 RVGDADLPR
+233 RVEDAGLPR

-250 LLARHQEA
+250 LLARHQDA
-258 MMALITARVRVN
+258 MMALITARVGVN
-270 EDAQRFDDILNY
+270 EDAQRFDDILTY
-282 IAPSLAALTSV
+282 IAPSLTALTSV

-303 ALAEARKFAA
+303 SLNAARKFAA

-327 VTLGLVVMRTIT
+327 VTLGLIVMRTIT

-361 PARGNRD
+361 PGRGNRD
-368 AIGQLARSFDD
+368 AVGQLARAFDD

-402 QAVENMEAEA
+402 QAVETMEAEA
-412 RRAQAASDDAEVM
+412 HRAQAAADDAEVL

-435 MDEMENILA
+435 MDEMENLLA
-444 ELEEDQGNQA
+444 EFEEDQANQA
-454 PVPALAKAQA
+454 PVPALARAQA
-464 LAQSQARPQTSAPVQ
+464 LAQSQVQ
-479 MPALGDAALGKVS
+479 AAAAGGEAALGKVS

-515 IRNITAAREQLDGLG
+515 IRNIAAAREQLDGLG

-545 GRPQAGAAEPGA
+545 GPQAPGGA
-557 DGNKT
+557 DDDKT

-596 ALDACTREV
+596 ALGACTREV

-636 LRTLLDTLAHRTRPQ
+636 LRALLDTLAHRTQPQ
-651 EIAGPSG
+651 AIAGP
-658 VSTDAAQA
+658 AAQA
-666 SAAQDRDAG
+666 SGSKDRDAG

>member
-1 MGANADRQ
+1 
-9 EIKLKKP
+9 

-30 RPTYASRTFLGGVRL
+30 RPTYASRTFLGGTRL
-45 STRTGMFVVVGLLAI
+45 STRTGMFVIVGLLAV
-60 MVYAA
+60 MVYAG
-65 LIVHVNDRVSSAH
+65 LIVHVNDRVSAAH
-78 LGLERAQNLNT
+78 LGLERAQNLST
-89 LVTAIARGQATLQGD
+89 LVTAIARGQAALQTD
-104 EKRYILTRNAAVAQD
+104 EKRYILTRDAAAAQD

-130 LDALAA
+130 LDALGA
-136 HSDAGDLAR
+136 HADAGDLSR

-150 KDGLVQYDQHLSQL
+150 KDGLVQYDQHLSEL
-164 VAGLTGNP
+164 VGSLSGNP
-172 TAAGAALRDADQAL
+172 AAAGSALRDADQAL

-196 GLPEVL
+196 GLPELL
-202 SRINQLGS
+202 SRVNQLGS

-222 DLQDAYKQLDA
+222 DLQNAYKKLAA
-233 RVGDADLPR
+233 RVEDAGLPR

-250 LLARHQEA
+250 LLARHQDA
-258 MMALITARVRVN
+258 MMALITARVGVN
-270 EDAQRFDDILNY
+270 EDAQRFDDILTY
-282 IAPSLAALTSV
+282 IAPSLTALTSV
-293 AGELIGERWD
+293 AGELIGERWE
-303 ALAEARKFAA
+303 ALTAARKFAA

-327 VTLGLVVMRTIT
+327 VTLGLIVMRTVT

-361 PARGNRD
+361 PGRGNRD
-368 AIGQLARSFDD
+368 AVGQLARAFDD

-402 QAVENMEAEA
+402 QAVETMEAEA
-412 RRAQAASDDAEVM
+412 RRAQAAADDAEVL

-435 MDEMENILA
+435 MDEMENLLA
-444 ELEEDQGNQA
+444 EFEEDQANQA
-454 PVPALAKAQA
+454 PVPALARAQA
-464 LAQSQARPQTSAPVQ
+464 LAQSQVQ
-479 MPALGDAALGKVS
+479 AAAAGGEAALGKVS

-515 IRNITAAREQLDGLG
+515 IRNIAAAREQLDGLG

-545 GRPQAGAAEPGA
+545 GPQAPGGA
-557 DGNKT
+557 DDDKT

-596 ALDACTREV
+596 ALGACTREV

-636 LRTLLDTLAHRTRPQ
+636 LRALLDTLAHRTQPQ
-651 EIAGPSG
+651 AIAGPAVAQVSG
-658 VSTDAAQA
+658 SK
-666 SAAQDRDAG
+666 DRDAG

>member
-1 MGANADRQ
+1 M
-9 EIKLKKP
+9 
-16 VADRD
+16 ADRD

-30 RPTYASRTFLGGVRL
+30 RPTYASRTFLGGTRL
-45 STRTGMFVVVGLLAI
+45 STRTGMFVIVGLLAV
-60 MVYAA
+60 MVYAG
-65 LIVHVNDRVSSAH
+65 LIVHVNDRVSAAH
-78 LGLERAQNLNT
+78 LGLERAQNLST
-89 LVTAIARGQATLQGD
+89 LVTAIARGQAALQTD
-104 EKRYILTRNAAVAQD
+104 EKRYILTRDAASAQG

-130 LDALAA
+130 LDALGA
-136 HSDAGDLAR
+136 HADAGELSR

-150 KDGLVQYDQHLSQL
+150 KDGLVQYDQHLSEL
-164 VAGLTGNP
+164 VGSLSGNP
-172 TAAGAALRDADQAL
+172 AAAGSALRDADQAL

-196 GLPEVL
+196 GLQELL
-202 SRINQLGS
+202 SRVNQLGS

-222 DLQDAYKQLDA
+222 DLQNAYKQLAA
-233 RVGDADLPR
+233 RVEDAGLPR

-250 LLARHQEA
+250 LLARHQDA
-258 MMALITARVRVN
+258 MMALITARVGVN
-270 EDAQRFDDILNY
+270 EDAQRFDDILTY
-282 IAPSLAALTSV
+282 IAPSLTALTSV
-293 AGELIGERWD
+293 AGELIGERWE
-303 ALAEARKFAA
+303 ALTAARKFAA

-327 VTLGLVVMRTIT
+327 VTLGLVVMRTVT

-361 PARGNRD
+361 PGRGNRD
-368 AIGQLARSFDD
+368 AVGQLARAFDD

-402 QAVENMEAEA
+402 QAVETMEAEA
-412 RRAQAASDDAEVM
+412 RRAQAAADDAEVL

-435 MDEMENILA
+435 MDEMENLLA
-444 ELEEDQGNQA
+444 EFEEDQANQA
-454 PVPALAKAQA
+454 PVPALARAQA
-464 LAQSQARPQTSAPVQ
+464 LAQSQVQ
-479 MPALGDAALGKVS
+479 AAAAGGEAALGKVS

-515 IRNITAAREQLDGLG
+515 IRNIAAAREQLDGLG

-545 GRPQAGAAEPGA
+545 GPQAPGGA
-557 DGNKT
+557 DDDKT

-596 ALDACTREV
+596 ALGACTREV

-636 LRTLLDTLAHRTRPQ
+636 LRALLDTLAHRTQPQ
-651 EIAGPSG
+651 AIAGPA
-658 VSTDAAQA
+658 VAQA
-666 SAAQDRDAG
+666 SGSKDRDAG

>member
-1 MGANADRQ
+1 
-9 EIKLKKP
+9 

-30 RPTYASRTFLGGVRL
+30 RPTYASRTFLGGTRL
-45 STRTGMFVVVGLLAI
+45 STRTGMFVIVGLLAV
-60 MVYAA
+60 MVYAG
-65 LIVHVNDRVSSAH
+65 LIVHVNDRVSAAH
-78 LGLERAQNLNT
+78 LGLERAQNLST
-89 LVTAIARGQATLQGD
+89 LVTAIARGQAALQTD
-104 EKRYILTRNAAVAQD
+104 EKRYILTRDAASAQD

-130 LDALAA
+130 LDALGA
-136 HSDAGDLAR
+136 HADAGDLSR

-150 KDGLVQYDQHLSQL
+150 KDGLVQYDQHLSEL
-164 VAGLTGNP
+164 VGSLSGNP
-172 TAAGAALRDADQAL
+172 TAAGSALRDADQAL

-196 GLPEVL
+196 GLPELL
-202 SRINQLGS
+202 SRVNQLGS

-222 DLQDAYKQLDA
+222 DLQNAYKQLAA
-233 RVGDADLPR
+233 RVEDAGLPR

-250 LLARHQEA
+250 LLARHQDA
-258 MMALITARVRVN
+258 MMALITARVGVN
-270 EDAQRFDDILNY
+270 EDAQRFDDILTY
-282 IAPSLAALTSV
+282 IAPSLTALTSV
-293 AGELIGERWD
+293 AGELIGERWE
-303 ALAEARKFAA
+303 ALTAARKFAA

-327 VTLGLVVMRTIT
+327 VTLGLIVMRTIT

-361 PARGNRD
+361 PGRGNRD
-368 AIGQLARSFDD
+368 AVGQLARAFDD

-402 QAVENMEAEA
+402 QAVETMEAEA
-412 RRAQAASDDAEVM
+412 RRAQAAADDAEVL

-435 MDEMENILA
+435 MDEMENLLA
-444 ELEEDQGNQA
+444 EFEEDQANQA
-454 PVPALAKAQA
+454 PVPALARAQA
-464 LAQSQARPQTSAPVQ
+464 LAQSQVQ
-479 MPALGDAALGKVS
+479 AAAAGGEAALGKVS

-515 IRNITAAREQLDGLG
+515 IRNIAAAREQLDGLG

-545 GRPQAGAAEPGA
+545 GPQAPGGA
-557 DGNKT
+557 DDDKT

-596 ALDACTREV
+596 ALGACTREV

-636 LRTLLDTLAHRTRPQ
+636 LRALLDTLAHRTQPQ
-651 EIAGPSG
+651 AIAGPA
-658 VSTDAAQA
+658 VAQA
-666 SAAQDRDAG
+666 SGSKDRDAG

>member
-1 MGANADRQ
+1 M
-9 EIKLKKP
+9 
-16 VADRD
+16 ADRD

-30 RPTYASRTFLGGVRL
+30 RPTYASRTFLGGTRL
-45 STRTGMFVVVGLLAI
+45 STRTGMFVIVGLLAV
-60 MVYAA
+60 MVYAG
-65 LIVHVNDRVSSAH
+65 LIVHVNDRVSAAH
-78 LGLERAQNLNT
+78 LGLERAQNLST
-89 LVTAIARGQATLQGD
+89 LVTAIARGQAALQTD
-104 EKRYILTRNAAVAQD
+104 EKRYILTRDAASAQD

-130 LDALAA
+130 LDALGA
-136 HSDAGDLAR
+136 HADAGDLSR

-150 KDGLVQYDQHLSQL
+150 KDGLVQYDQHLSEL
-164 VAGLTGNP
+164 VGSLSGNP
-172 TAAGAALRDADQAL
+172 TAAGSALRDADQAL

-196 GLPEVL
+196 GLPELL
-202 SRINQLGS
+202 SRVNQLGS

-222 DLQDAYKQLDA
+222 DLQNAYKQLAA
-233 RVGDADLPR
+233 RVEDAGLPR

-250 LLARHQEA
+250 LLARHQDA
-258 MMALITARVRVN
+258 MMALITARVGVN
-270 EDAQRFDDILNY
+270 EDAQRFDDILTY
-282 IAPSLAALTSV
+282 IAPSLTALTSV
-293 AGELIGERWD
+293 AGELIGERWE
-303 ALAEARKFAA
+303 ALTAARKFAA

-327 VTLGLVVMRTIT
+327 VTLGLIVMRTIT

-361 PARGNRD
+361 PGRGNRD
-368 AIGQLARSFDD
+368 AVGQLARAFDD

-402 QAVENMEAEA
+402 QAVETMEAEA
-412 RRAQAASDDAEVM
+412 RRAQAAADDAEVL

-435 MDEMENILA
+435 MDEMENLLA
-444 ELEEDQGNQA
+444 EFEEDQANQA
-454 PVPALAKAQA
+454 PVPALARAQA
-464 LAQSQARPQTSAPVQ
+464 LAQSQVQ
-479 MPALGDAALGKVS
+479 AAAAGGEAALGKVS

-515 IRNITAAREQLDGLG
+515 IRNIAAAREQLDGLG

-545 GRPQAGAAEPGA
+545 GPQAPGGA
-557 DGNKT
+557 DDDKT

-596 ALDACTREV
+596 ALGACTREV

-636 LRTLLDTLAHRTRPQ
+636 LRALLDTLAHRTQPQ
-651 EIAGPSG
+651 AIAGPA
-658 VSTDAAQA
+658 VAQA
-666 SAAQDRDAG
+666 SGSKDRDAG

>member
-1 MGANADRQ
+1 M
-9 EIKLKKP
+9 
-16 VADRD
+16 ADRD

-30 RPTYASRTFLGGVRL
+30 RPTYASRTFLGGTRL
-45 STRTGMFVVVGLLAI
+45 STRTGMFVIVGLLAV
-60 MVYAA
+60 MVYAG
-65 LIVHVNDRVSSAH
+65 LIVHVNDRVSAAH
-78 LGLERAQNLNT
+78 LGLERAQNLST
-89 LVTAIARGQATLQGD
+89 LVTAIARGQAALQTD
-104 EKRYILTRNAAVAQD
+104 EKRYILTRDAAAAQD

-130 LDALAA
+130 LDALGA
-136 HSDAGDLAR
+136 HADAGDLSR

-150 KDGLVQYDQHLSQL
+150 KDGLVQYDQHLSEL
-164 VAGLTGNP
+164 VGSLSGNP
-172 TAAGAALRDADQAL
+172 AAAGSALRDADQAL

-196 GLPEVL
+196 GLPELL
-202 SRINQLGS
+202 SRVNQLGS

-222 DLQDAYKQLDA
+222 DLQNAYKKLAA
-233 RVGDADLPR
+233 RVEDAGLPR

-250 LLARHQEA
+250 LLARHQDA
-258 MMALITARVRVN
+258 MMALITARVGVN
-270 EDAQRFDDILNY
+270 EDAQRFDDILTY
-282 IAPSLAALTSV
+282 IAPSLTALTSV
-293 AGELIGERWD
+293 AGELIGERWE
-303 ALAEARKFAA
+303 ALTAARKFAA

-327 VTLGLVVMRTIT
+327 VTLGLIVMRTVT

-361 PARGNRD
+361 PGRGNRD
-368 AIGQLARSFDD
+368 AVGQLARAFDD

-402 QAVENMEAEA
+402 QAVETMEAEA
-412 RRAQAASDDAEVM
+412 RRAQAAADDAEVL

-435 MDEMENILA
+435 MDEMENLLA
-444 ELEEDQGNQA
+444 EFEEDQANQA
-454 PVPALAKAQA
+454 PVPALARAQA
-464 LAQSQARPQTSAPVQ
+464 LAQSQVQ
-479 MPALGDAALGKVS
+479 AAAAGGEAALGKVS

-515 IRNITAAREQLDGLG
+515 IRNIAAAREQLDGLG

-545 GRPQAGAAEPGA
+545 GPQAPGGA
-557 DGNKT
+557 DDDKT

-596 ALDACTREV
+596 ALGACTREV

-636 LRTLLDTLAHRTRPQ
+636 LRALLDTLAHRTQPQ
-651 EIAGPSG
+651 AIAGPAVAQVSG
-658 VSTDAAQA
+658 SK
-666 SAAQDRDAG
+666 DRDAG